1 MEKLKNKSNLE
12 KQVKKVNEQ
21 LTVIKGE
28 EEIIKNSLKANVR
41 EIEYKSRIASEVL
54 KILKEYL
61 KKNIVKYEE
70 NSFKMETTITF
81 VLGVSDFI
89 DISSTSVIGKEYAK
103 NMIEHHKDKNDEFKA
118 WYEEYTEKE
127 LSPQIYQ
134 EIMPTI
140 QEIMEK
146 LNSYTEYEFF
156 IESDKI
162 GFGDWFRANLWH
174 GMEPNELWASYIC
187 VINFK

>member
-70 NSFKMETTITF
+70 NSFKIETTITF

-162 GFGDWFRANLWH
+162 GFGDWFRANLWY